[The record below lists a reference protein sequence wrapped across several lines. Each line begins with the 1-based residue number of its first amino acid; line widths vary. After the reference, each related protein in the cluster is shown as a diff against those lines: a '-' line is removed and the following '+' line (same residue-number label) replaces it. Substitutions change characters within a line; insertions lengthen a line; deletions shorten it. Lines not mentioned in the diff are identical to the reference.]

1 MGKYGLRDKR
11 FSEDEVELK
20 KVSISGNIC
29 GEFVEF
35 SMSQVY
41 ENNTD
46 SNIDAVYIFP
56 LPDTAVLSGFEAI
69 LGGKTLRAI
78 VEDKEDSYKIYENA
92 LESGINIISI
102 DQDEDN
108 VFAISIGNILP
119 NETVKIN
126 ITYMDQLLY
135 EDDSFKLMIP
145 SIIAPQSME
154 DEELNKEKP
163 QYKLNMNL
171 LVESFNKLDIYS
183 PTHGIHIHRE
193 DDTLC
198 KVTFKEGQMLHKD
211 FVLMMKEVKNEEYSG
226 MLYNY
231 DGIDE
236 EEGILYLRLYPK
248 LDYEE
253 SHEGQNYDFL
263 MDISD
268 SMEGEKLE
276 EMKNALHLC
285 LRNLD
290 EGDDF
295 NIIAF
300 SKDLKVFSKN
310 GKVPYNDENLQKAS
324 EWIDEIKVEPG
335 ADVFESLKYA
345 LQEKNVDGNST
356 ILLFTD
362 DMVEDEDEI
371 IDYVKQNI
379 GDNRIF
385 TFGVDTVV
393 NSYFINKMAEIGYG
407 RPEFIYAGE
416 RIDDMVLRQFNRITN
431 PQVDVLSID
440 WGAMKVQRT
449 YPTTIDYL
457 YDREPISIFAKVS
470 GEIGGKVT
478 IKGKVGKEE
487 YTKTIDLDKLDLDV
501 NADLIEKVWSR
512 KRIESLTEKI
522 RGERGPL
529 KDSMRETIIELS
541 KEYGIISK
549 ETSFVMLEQMEDP
562 VLGMSMNNI
571 IPIQIS
577 EEAMENI
584 AEGYFLDS
592 PSFFYKVDIREKM
605 IEEGLDKERAKKA
618 IIYDRENLL
627 RIIAKN
633 QLADG
638 AFCNKKEEELQ
649 NKIESTVVSIL
660 AFTLGKEDV
669 KIYMN
674 QINKA
679 LRYVIKATKE
689 NEKLLDEKL
698 AYIVV
703 LALKSSIEK
712 RLVRQPSRSIIEDYI
727 EILKDRI
734 KENKYVH
741 IEDILTT
748 GKNSELKNATSS
760 MISLN
765 KEEKMNEESL
775 ISSKDT
781 QNILK
786 IAKLAIQKTL

>member
-698 AYIVV
+698 TYIVV

>member
-1 MGKYGLRDKR
+1 
-11 FSEDEVELK
+11 
-20 KVSISGNIC
+20 
-29 GEFVEF
+29 
-35 SMSQVY
+35 
-41 ENNTD
+41 
-46 SNIDAVYIFP
+46 
-56 LPDTAVLSGFEAI
+56 
-69 LGGKTLRAI
+69 
-78 VEDKEDSYKIYENA
+78 
-92 LESGINIISI
+92 
-102 DQDEDN
+102 
-108 VFAISIGNILP
+108 
-119 NETVKIN
+119 
-126 ITYMDQLLY
+126 
-135 EDDSFKLMIP
+135 
-145 SIIAPQSME
+145 
-154 DEELNKEKP
+154 
-163 QYKLNMNL
+163 
-171 LVESFNKLDIYS
+171 
-183 PTHGIHIHRE
+183 
-193 DDTLC
+193 
-198 KVTFKEGQMLHKD
+198 
-211 FVLMMKEVKNEEYSG
+211 
-226 MLYNY
+226 
-231 DGIDE
+231 
-236 EEGILYLRLYPK
+236 
-248 LDYEE
+248 
-253 SHEGQNYDFL
+253 
-263 MDISD
+263 
-268 SMEGEKLE
+268 
-276 EMKNALHLC
+276 
-285 LRNLD
+285 
-290 EGDDF
+290 
-295 NIIAF
+295 
-300 SKDLKVFSKN
+300 
-310 GKVPYNDENLQKAS
+310 
-324 EWIDEIKVEPG
+324 
-335 ADVFESLKYA
+335 
-345 LQEKNVDGNST
+345 
-356 ILLFTD
+356 
-362 DMVEDEDEI
+362 
-371 IDYVKQNI
+371 
-379 GDNRIF
+379 
-385 TFGVDTVV
+385 
-393 NSYFINKMAEIGYG
+393 
-407 RPEFIYAGE
+407 
-416 RIDDMVLRQFNRITN
+416 
-431 PQVDVLSID
+431 
-440 WGAMKVQRT
+440 
-449 YPTTIDYL
+449 
-457 YDREPISIFAKVS
+457 
-470 GEIGGKVT
+470 
-478 IKGKVGKEE
+478 
-487 YTKTIDLDKLDLDV
+487 
-501 NADLIEKVWSR
+501 
-512 KRIESLTEKI
+512 
-522 RGERGPL
+522 
-529 KDSMRETIIELS
+529 MRETIIELS

-638 AFCNKKEEELQ
+638 AFCNKKEEDLQ

-734 KENKYVH
+734 KENKYMH

>member
-1 MGKYGLRDKR
+1 MSKYGLRDKR
-11 FSEDEVELK
+11 FSEDEVQLK
-20 KVSISGNIC
+20 RVSISGNIC

-69 LGGKTLRAI
+69 LGGKTLKAI

-108 VFAISIGNILP
+108 VFTISIGNILP

-135 EDDSFKLMIP
+135 EDNSFKLMIP
-145 SIIAPQSME
+145 NIIAPQPME

-183 PTHGIHIHRE
+183 PTHGIHVNRE

-211 FVLMMKEVKNEEYSG
+211 FVLMMKEVENEEYSG

-231 DGIDE
+231 DGINE

-268 SMEGEKLE
+268 SMEGDKLE
-276 EMKNALHLC
+276 ETKNALHLC

-362 DMVEDEDEI
+362 DMVEEEDEI
-371 IDYVKQNI
+371 IDYVKENI

-478 IKGKVGKEE
+478 IKGKVGEEE
-487 YTKTIDLDKLDLDV
+487 YIKTIDLDKLDLDV
-501 NADLIEKVWSR
+501 NAYLIEKVWSR

-577 EEAMENI
+577 EEAMKNI
-584 AEGYFLDS
+584 SEGYFLDS

-605 IEEGLDKERAKKA
+605 IEEGLDKEKAKKA
-618 IIYDRENLL
+618 IVYDRENLL

-638 AFCNKKEEELQ
+638 AFCNKKEGNLQ
-649 NKIESTVVSIL
+649 QKIESTAVSIL

-689 NEKLLDEKL
+689 NEKLLNERL
-698 AYIVV
+698 TYIVV

-712 RLVRQPSRSIIEDYI
+712 RLVRQSSRSKIEDYI
-727 EILKDRI
+727 EILKDKI
-734 KENKYVH
+734 KENKYMH
-741 IEDILTT
+741 IEDILTM

-760 MISLN
+760 IISLN
-765 KEEKMNEESL
+765 KEENVSEESL
-775 ISSKDT
+775 ITSKDT
-781 QNILK
+781 QNILD
-786 IAKLAIQKTL
+786 IAKRAIQKTL

>member
-741 IEDILTT
+741 IEDILTR

>member
-1 MGKYGLRDKR
+1 MSKYGLRDKR
-11 FSEDEVELK
+11 FSENEVQLK
-20 KVSISGNIC
+20 KVSINGNIC

-35 SMSQVY
+35 SMAQVY
-41 ENNTD
+41 ENKAEN
-46 SNIDAVYIFP
+46 NIDAVYIFP
-56 LPDTAVLSGFEAI
+56 LPDTAVLTGFEAI
-69 LGGKTLRAI
+69 LGGKSLRAI

-108 VFAISIGNILP
+108 IFTISIGSILP

-135 EDDSFKLMIP
+135 EDSSFKLMIP

-154 DEELNKEKP
+154 EEEVNKEKP
-163 QYKLNMNL
+163 EYKLSLNL
-171 LVESFNKLDIYS
+171 LVESFNKLDIHS
-183 PTHGIHIHRE
+183 PTHGIHVHRE

-198 KVTFKEGQMLHKD
+198 KVSFKEGQMLHKD
-211 FVLMMKEVKNEEYSG
+211 FVLMMKETKNEEYSG
-226 MLYNY
+226 MIYNY
-231 DGIDE
+231 NNLDE
-236 EEGILYLRLYPK
+236 EEGVLYLRIYPK

-253 SHEGQNYDFL
+253 GHQTQNYDFL
-263 MDISD
+263 IDISD
-268 SMEGEKLE
+268 SMEGDQLE
-276 EMKNALHLC
+276 EAKNAVHLC

-290 EGDDF
+290 EGDNF

-300 SKDLKVFSKN
+300 SEEVKVFSKE
-310 GKVPYNDENLQKAS
+310 GKVPYNDENLEKAS
-324 EWIDEIKVEPG
+324 EWIDDLKVEPG
-335 ADVFESLKYA
+335 ANVFETLKYA
-345 LQEKNVDGNST
+345 LQEKNREGNST

-362 DMVEDEDEI
+362 DMVEEEDEI
-371 IDYVKQNI
+371 IDYVKENI
-379 GDNRIF
+379 NDNRIF
-385 TFGVDTVV
+385 PFGVDTAV

-431 PQVDVLSID
+431 PQVDVISID

-449 YPTTIDYL
+449 YPRTIDYL

-478 IKGKVGKEE
+478 IKGKVGEE
-487 YTKTIDLDKLDLDV
+487 DYIKTIDLDKLDLDV
-501 NADLIEKVWSR
+501 NADLIEKVWAR
-512 KRIESLTEKI
+512 KRIESLTEKM
-522 RGERGPL
+522 RGERGEVRE
-529 KDSMRETIIELS
+529 SMRKKVIELS
-541 KEYGIISK
+541 KDYGIISK
-549 ETSFVMLEQMEDP
+549 ETSFVMLEEMEEP
-562 VLGMSMNNI
+562 VLGMAISNI

-584 AEGYFLDS
+584 SEGYFLDS

-605 IEEGLDKERAKKA
+605 VEEGMDKEKAKKA

-638 AFCNKKEEELQ
+638 AFCNKKEENHTKRL
-649 NKIESTVVSIL
+649 ESTLISIL

-674 QINKA
+674 QINKS
-679 LRYVIKATKE
+679 LRYVLKSIE
-689 NEKLLDEKL
+689 DNEGILNEKITHLV
-698 AYIVV
+698 I
-703 LALKSSIEK
+703 LALRSSIEK
-712 RLVRQPSRSIIEDYI
+712 KLVRQPSRSIIEDHI
-727 EILKDRI
+727 DKLKNII
-734 KENKYVH
+734 KENKYM
-741 IEDILTT
+741 DIQYIS
-748 GKNSELKNATSS
+748 NSDRNIDLRDSTAF
-760 MISLN
+760 MLSLN
-765 KEEKMNEESL
+765 EEKNIKEEFL
-775 ISSKDT
+775 INFKEG
-781 QNILK
+781 QNILD